1 MRRLVILSFGSL
13 VLGAGT
19 SFADPPGDRWH
30 LEAGLVG
37 GYENVQ
43 LTVEYD
49 PFDSEAPGVP
59 TTSDSG
65 TVRGASGALEFAAL
79 WRATRAVHFGPFA
92 RAGVARSGSHFS
104 LEPTRRALLF
114 VGPAIGW
121 ILGPTHAVEMQLR
134 GGFVV
139 LDRRLGGG
147 FAAGMSFALMSFET
161 GELRLGF
168 EGSALWARDGE
179 DADFGRYTY
188 REQLV
193 GFHLALG
200 VRL

>member
-1 MRRLVILSFGSL
+1 MLRVMILSLGSL
-13 VLGAGT
+13 VVGT
-19 SFADPPGDRWH
+19 GFALADPPADRWH
-30 LEAGLVG
+30 LEAMVVG
-37 GYENVQ
+37 GYENVA

-49 PFDSEAPGVP
+49 PYDWEDPELP
-59 TTSDSG
+59 TTADSD
-65 TVRGASGALEFAAL
+65 TARGASGALDFAAL
-79 WRATRAVHFGPFA
+79 WRATRAVHFGPFV
-92 RAGVARSGSHFS
+92 RAGVARSATHFL
-104 LEPTRRALLF
+104 LEPKRRGLLF

-121 ILGPTHAVEMQLR
+121 TLAPTHAVEMQLR
-134 GGFVV
+134 GGFVM

-147 FAAGMSFALMSFET
+147 FAAGMSFALMEFAT

-168 EGSALWARDGE
+168 EGSAFWTRDGE

-188 REQLV
+188 GEQLV